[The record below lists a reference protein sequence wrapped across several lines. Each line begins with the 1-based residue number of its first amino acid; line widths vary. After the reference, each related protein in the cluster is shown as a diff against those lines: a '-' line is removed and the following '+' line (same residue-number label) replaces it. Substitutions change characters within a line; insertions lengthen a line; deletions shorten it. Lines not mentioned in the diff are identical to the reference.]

1 MAGRSSGGEVEY
13 LLVADDSNLDS
24 DLEKANQ
31 KVRKAAK
38 KSADDS
44 VKIEA
49 QKTKDI
55 KNESDKVVENAEKAS
70 NDVAKEWKAA
80 GQDAAKALSK
90 IGEEDVEFDV
100 NANTG
105 KAESKI
111 KSVSRNKNIDVDVNA
126 DVSEAEDAIKGLDDV
141 AKETGDE
148 VGESLVKNIGNVLK
162 SSFADAADSSIPLV
176 GKIGELTSGLSG
188 AQVAAIGAGAAAAG
202 MGVLA
207 VGAANDMQGAMNS
220 FLAETGKGREEIER
234 YQSILENIYANNYGE
249 SFEDI
254 AAAMSEIRNQIGPVV
269 DAWDDT
275 AIQSF
280 TESAFA
286 LRDTFGYDI
295 NESVRAAN
303 TMMEQFCIDGEQ
315 AFDLIAAGA
324 QSGLDYSGE
333 LLDSINEYS
342 VQFAKVGFEAEDMF
356 AIFQKGADSGAFNL
370 DKIGDAVKELSIRVI
385 DGSDTTKEGFETIG
399 LNAEEMASKFAAG
412 GESAKEAFNMTID
425 ALASLEDPLAQ
436 NTAGVDLFG
445 TMWEDL
451 GPDVVTALADIEDR
465 AYSTSDAMNQ
475 IKDVKYDDLGAQFEG
490 LKRNVELLLVP
501 IGEALIPLLSTLTEA
516 ILPVVTELLGPL
528 ISLFADLIEPIIM
541 LVSSAIQPLI
551 AAFIELIQAAIQPLM
566 PVIQT
571 LMSVFVSVM
580 NSISGTVTGVVNNI
594 TSILSNL
601 IDFIRNVFTG
611 NWSGAWEN
619 VRNIFSNAVSG
630 LASIFKAPINAI
642 VDGWNSL
649 ASSIGSVSIPE
660 WVPIAGGKTFS
671 LPRMARLKVGLDYV
685 PADMFPAYLDEGE
698 WVLTK
703 EEASLLR
710 SLGGLGEVERLI
722 SSRNNIGANPTI
734 VQAVIDREALQ
745 AILKIANRPVA
756 SYFNIDSHNISKTLA
771 VPMSQE
777 IEKNQKFD
785 NMLKGCR

>member
-90 IGEEDVEFDV
+90 IGEEDVEF
-100 NANTG
+100 
-105 KAESKI
+105 
-111 KSVSRNKNIDVDVNA
+111 DVNA